1 MVDQT
6 IGVARIGVEVDASKA
21 EAGTNKARQA
31 VRSLGTEV
39 ENSSTKQ
46 VQATRRQEAALERQI
61 ATLGLSRD
69 QVIRW
74 RIAQQASGE
83 QADKLTAALD
93 RQIAKM
99 RTAGT
104 TTGQYNNAMR
114 MLPAQYTDIVTQ
126 IAGGQNLGLI
136 LLQQGG
142 QIRDSFGSIGQTI
155 KGVGASLMTF
165 INPLTIVGG
174 AIAGLGYAAYQGADE
189 LTDLNAALIS
199 SGNAAGISS
208 QAMVDLSA
216 TLDDLGGVTRGKAVD
231 ALVAVASTGSFTAE
245 QMEIA
250 AQAALEW
257 NVATGA
263 AVDDTVKQFTKLADD
278 PVKAMI
284 ELNTQMGY
292 LTEEQVQVVRNL
304 VAQGQHTEAATE
316 AIRLHAQ
323 MLSERS
329 GKMVENLGL
338 MERGWRSVK
347 GAILD
352 AVDALKSVGRAQTTD
367 ESLAQLREMMK
378 SMERTKSLG
387 VQNAAA
393 MKQWQA
399 SYDALAAKA
408 AALEKA
414 QKAASATSPTGSVEA
429 RRALEANNKFQDQ
442 LNAAKGT
449 QLDLEGK
456 ILKMRQ
462 EATKAGVTDAKA
474 IAEMEKVLRD
484 QDAREKA
491 KKAANA
497 SGGDGGLGNSRLA
510 AVRAEGQAE
519 KASRD
524 ASTRELQATYSA
536 REISAN
542 DYYAR
547 MRQLLEEGTKAEEAN
562 IRKQIAVL
570 QEQTGKRVQSGVVA
584 QQIAAL
590 ESQLAKAREEGASR
604 LKVLDTQENAAR
616 EKRENALRSY
626 REALT
631 ASTDALR
638 AQMDTM
644 VARVGMG
651 DQEYEIQ
658 SKIND
663 VYAEQARRLRDIAA
677 AEREGLEKQDAD
689 AQRESLR
696 TEVDARV
703 KAIEDGYTA
712 LSAAQADWGNGF
724 SAAFA
729 NYANTAMDY
738 AGQIQS
744 ALGSAFQGAEDAI
757 IQFTRTGKM
766 EFADL
771 ARSIMEDLTRIA
783 IKKAIVGLVNMF
795 TGGGGYTGTAQSLNS
810 EGSFGYFADG
820 GFTGAGGKYDPKG
833 VVHAN
838 EVVWSAEDVARAG
851 GVQTVEAMRKGK
863 KGYSSGG
870 SPGMTPSSTAGGPD
884 IQINLIGL
892 DKAPS
897 RTEQR
902 EENGGTTMD
911 LIWEEADARAAEGV
925 ANGTSMLAMA
935 LRNNKK

>member
-21 EAGTNKARQA
+21 EAGTNKAKQA

-99 RTAGT
+99 RAAGT
-104 TTGQYNNAMR
+104 TSGQYNNAMR

-155 KGVGASLMTF
+155 KGVGASLTMF
-165 INPLTIVGG
+165 INPITLAAG
-174 AIAGLGYAAYQGADE
+174 ALGALGVAAYQGADE
-189 LTDLNAALIS
+189 LTTLNAALIS
-199 SGNAAGISS
+199 SGNAAGLTGDAVADLAGSLD
-208 QAMVDLSA
+208 AME
-216 TLDDLGGVTRGKAVD
+216 GVTRGKAVD
-231 ALVAVASTGSFTAE
+231 ALAAVAATGSFTAD
-245 QMEIA
+245 QMRMA
-250 AQAALEW
+250 AEAALEW

-263 AVDDTVKQFTKLADD
+263 AVDDTVRQFTKLADD

-284 ELNTQMGY
+284 ELNNQMGY
-292 LTEEQVQVVRNL
+292 LTEEQLEVVRNL
-304 VAQGQHTEAATE
+304 VSQGQHTEAATE
-316 AIRLHAQ
+316 AIRLHAE
-323 MLSERS
+323 MLSARSKEMTQNIGSLERS
-329 GKMVENLGL
+329 
-338 MERGWRSVK
+338 WRSVK
-347 GAILD
+347 GAILEVWD
-352 AVDALKSVGRAQTTD
+352 AMKSVGRENTLGDQIKML
-367 ESLAQLREMMK
+367 ESNLEGLKAGTGLYKEVAESQ
-378 SMERTKSLG
+378 RTRM
-387 VQNAAA
+387 AAE
-393 MKQWQA
+393 W
-399 SYDALAAKA
+399 AAKIADLKKQQA
-408 AALEKA
+408 AAL
-414 QKAASATSPTGSVEA
+414 QGGQTGAGSQES
-429 RRALEANNKFQDQ
+429 RRALEANNKFQEQ
-442 LNAAKGT
+442 LNSAKGQ

-519 KASRD
+519 KAARD

-547 MRQLLEEGTKAEEAN
+547 MRQLSEEGTKAEEAN

-783 IKKAIVGLVNMF
+783 IKKAIVGMVNMF

-833 VVHAN
+833 VVHAG